1 MVFYAMSERSIY
13 LRDQAHKCE
22 WHASQM
28 TSRETIADLRR
39 IAADYI
45 IEAAQ
50 IESNEKAVVSG
61 K

>member
-1 MVFYAMSERSIY
+1 MSERSIY

-50 IESNEKAVVSG
+50 IESIEKAVVSG